1 MKLTAVVI
9 LCTLLITNLLLA
21 QSKGD
26 YKLNG
31 AVVDSATG
39 KGLPGANIAIISRKN
54 NQILTGA
61 TADEKGY
68 FTVEKIPDK
77 NIRAKFSMMGYQ
89 AKLIDSI
96 SVENTSHIGII
107 KLRASAI
114 AMPEVVVKSIKPMI
128 EFEIDK
134 QVINMDQ
141 VPGSSGSVTDALKN
155 TGIVNVDPQT
165 NAITVRGQGVKLE
178 MDGHPLEMP
187 ANMLAQMPA
196 SMIDQVEV
204 ILSPGAKESAEG
216 GAYILNL
223 ISKKKTQNNFNG
235 SISVNSS
242 TNDMHYGGLNFNY
255 KEDKVNVFA
264 TLFGGYYQFSSLS
277 STEKLNYNSPDFH
290 DIVSSTENKMNGY
303 SGYLKLGFDY
313 FLDKYNS
320 FTFFGTLNRFKYD
333 EAGDNLSA
341 VANQLFAEQYNYSNN
356 NKGLFQWNNYS
367 LYGYYQRKFEEKGEE
382 FTLDAYATN
391 IGMPSNSE
399 LNTSYS
405 YRINYPQLHNSYT
418 DQKANTVILKANYIL
433 PSGIGKFETG
443 YNFTYRNRTENYS
456 AVDYSYLSNNW
467 QDSMSLSNLFKYRES
482 IHAAYLTY
490 SNKYGKFS
498 VKAGVRVEDLTTH
511 GNQVTTNE
519 NFSENYLNFFPDLN
533 LSYKLNDLF
542 QLTFNT
548 FRRVRYPQMY
558 YVNPF
563 KQYNGPNSY
572 TGGNPEIKPYFINSY
587 AISLSQYINV
597 YYVYSTD
604 LFENVMAN
612 VQDSITYSSPI
623 NLSSNKTYGF
633 ECIAKS

>member
-1 MKLTAVVI
+1 M
-9 LCTLLITNLLLA
+9 
-21 QSKGD
+21 
-26 YKLNG
+26 
-31 AVVDSATG
+31 
-39 KGLPGANIAIISRKN
+39 
-54 NQILTGA
+54 
-61 TADEKGY
+61 
-68 FTVEKIPDK
+68 
-77 NIRAKFSMMGYQ
+77 
-89 AKLIDSI
+89 
-96 SVENTSHIGII
+96 
-107 KLRASAI
+107 
-114 AMPEVVVKSIKPMI
+114 
-128 EFEIDK
+128 
-134 QVINMDQ
+134 
-141 VPGSSGSVTDALKN
+141 
-155 TGIVNVDPQT
+155 
-165 NAITVRGQGVKLE
+165 
-178 MDGHPLEMP
+178 
-187 ANMLAQMPA
+187 
-196 SMIDQVEV
+196 
-204 ILSPGAKESAEG
+204 
-216 GAYILNL
+216 
-223 ISKKKTQNNFNG
+223 
-235 SISVNSS
+235 
-242 TNDMHYGGLNFNY
+242 
-255 KEDKVNVFA
+255 
-264 TLFGGYYQFSSLS
+264 
-277 STEKLNYNSPDFH
+277 
-290 DIVSSTENKMNGY
+290 
-303 SGYLKLGFDY
+303 
-313 FLDKYNS
+313 
-320 FTFFGTLNRFKYD
+320 
-333 EAGDNLSA
+333 
-341 VANQLFAEQYNYSNN
+341 
-356 NKGLFQWNNYS
+356 
-367 LYGYYQRKFEEKGEE
+367 YGYYQRKFEEKGEE

-597 YYVYSTD
+597 YYVYSTN
-604 LFENVMAN
+604 LFDYVTAN

-633 ECIAKS
+633 ELTLPYYNSPAMPFHLPDFITMLNAQFGYTYRKKVGMYLSEDMSDWGYYKWFSLNMGFNLWYDIGANISFRFTPETASKRYINNQRTNLSLFLSKNFLDRKLKISLYLSDLLNSNSGRQQTFGTDYYYSTSYSRHNSRSIMLGITYMINNYRPRNDRKIDDGRDASNKGMP